1 MKELTRTQ
9 MAVVKRTAQNVK
21 GLRTKL
27 NKLVD
32 KIASLNAE
40 VVMLQSTIDKFEA
53 PIVEMTGGFTSE
65 EVLNGRMDATI
76 ETFEN
81 EENVKNEIE
90 NTQENVNFTT
100 EEAENS
106 EFNTVITDN
115 GISITTSDKEL
126 PY

>member
-27 NKLVD
+27 A
-32 KIASLNAE
+32 KINEKIEALTAE
-40 VVMLQSTIDKFEA
+40 AISINNTIDKFEA

-65 EVLNGRMDATI
+65 DVLNGRMDAII
-76 ETFEN
+76 EAMENIDQELKN
-81 EENVKNEIE
+81 EESISEEVE
-90 NTQENVNFTT
+90 NN
-100 EEAENS
+100 
-106 EFNTVITDN
+106 EFNTVITNN